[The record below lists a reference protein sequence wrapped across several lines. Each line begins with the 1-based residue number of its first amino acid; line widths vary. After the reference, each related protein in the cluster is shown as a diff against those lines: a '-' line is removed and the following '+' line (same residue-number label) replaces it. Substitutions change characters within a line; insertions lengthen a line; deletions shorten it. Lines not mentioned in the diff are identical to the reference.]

1 MFESIKNSW
10 AMTKASFEVMKKDK
24 ELFLFPIL
32 GGIFSILFVIAILF
46 PTVIAALLKGVAPGA
61 ISNVI
66 WYTVVF
72 VVYFGLSFIATFFNT
87 CVVYT
92 AKTRFEG
99 GNATFMDSIK
109 FAASRIHLIIM
120 WSLLSATVGLFLRV
134 LDQIAENMGEVGQ
147 LIMSILISML
157 GAAWSFITIFIVP
170 IMVYEGKTPF
180 AALKKSIELLKK
192 TWGEGIVGMVGLG
205 LAQLI
210 FIVIG
215 IVIGVV
221 LAFLTLGIGLI
232 AFLVAMGL
240 VVIYFIIVFT
250 FFSALTAIFNTAL
263 YIYATEGKMPTGFD
277 EETVNSSVKSK
288 KK

>member
-10 AMTKASFEVMKKDK
+10 EMTKASLEVMKKDK

-32 GGIFSILFVIAILF
+32 GGIFSVLFVIAILF

-61 ISNVI
+61 ITTTV

-72 VVYFGLSFIATFFNT
+72 LVYFGLAFIATFFNT

-92 AKTRFEG
+92 AKTRFGG

-109 FAASRIHLIIM
+109 FAASRIHLIFM
-120 WSLLSATVGLFLRV
+120 WAIVSATVGLLLRI
-134 LDQIAENMGEVGQ
+134 LDNIAENMGELGQ
-147 LIMSILISML
+147 LVMSILIGML

-170 IMVYEGKTPF
+170 IMVYEGKSPF
-180 AALKKSIELLKK
+180 AALKRSMELLKK

-205 LAQLI
+205 VTQMI

-215 IVIGVV
+215 VVIGVV
-221 LAFLTLGIGLI
+221 LFLVTMSLGLI
-232 AFLVAMGL
+232 AFIIAMGFVAL
-240 VVIYFIIVFT
+240 YFIIVFT
-250 FFSALTAIFNTAL
+250 FFSALTAIFDTAL
-263 YIYATEGKMPTGFD
+263 YIYATEGKMPGGFD
-277 EETVNSSVKSK
+277 EEKVKSSVKHK